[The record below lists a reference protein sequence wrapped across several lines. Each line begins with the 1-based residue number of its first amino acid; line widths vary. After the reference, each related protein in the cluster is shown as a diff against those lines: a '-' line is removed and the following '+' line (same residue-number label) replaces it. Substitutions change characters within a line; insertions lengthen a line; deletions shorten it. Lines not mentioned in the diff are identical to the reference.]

1 MMDNES
7 DYTITFRNL
16 SNQLVGESKKFL
28 DEFKKDNHI
37 EGWLNRWK
45 ESVQKENGD
54 MKQLSLEL
62 NKINP
67 LYIPRNHQ
75 IQKAIDLAY
84 ENDFSKFL
92 EMIEVFKNPFN
103 ENQRYAEYENS
114 PLEDQKILKTFCGT

>member
-84 ENDFSKFL
+84 ENDFTKFL

-103 ENQRYAEYENS
+103 EDQRYAEYENS
-114 PLEDQKILKTFCGT
+114 PLEEQKITKTFCGT

>member
-84 ENDFSKFL
+84 ENDFTKFL

-103 ENQRYAEYENS
+103 EDQRYAEYENS
-114 PLEDQKILKTFCGT
+114 PLEDQKISKTFCGT

>member
-1 MMDNES
+1 
-7 DYTITFRNL
+7 
-16 SNQLVGESKKFL
+16 
-28 DEFKKDNHI
+28 
-37 EGWLNRWK
+37 
-45 ESVQKENGD
+45 

-103 ENQRYAEYENS
+103 EDQRYAEYENS

>member
-1 MMDNES
+1 MDNGS

-84 ENDFSKFL
+84 ENDFTKFL

-103 ENQRYAEYENS
+103 EDQRYAEYENS

>member
-45 ESVQKENGD
+45 EAVQKENGD

-62 NKINP
+62 NKLNP

-84 ENDFSKFL
+84 ENDFTKFL

-103 ENQRYAEYENS
+103 EDQRYAEYENS
-114 PLEDQKILKTFCGT
+114 PLEEQKITKTFCGT

>member
-62 NKINP
+62 NKLNP

-84 ENDFSKFL
+84 ENDFTKFL

-103 ENQRYAEYENS
+103 EDQRYAEYENS
-114 PLEDQKILKTFCGT
+114 PLEEQKITKTFCGT